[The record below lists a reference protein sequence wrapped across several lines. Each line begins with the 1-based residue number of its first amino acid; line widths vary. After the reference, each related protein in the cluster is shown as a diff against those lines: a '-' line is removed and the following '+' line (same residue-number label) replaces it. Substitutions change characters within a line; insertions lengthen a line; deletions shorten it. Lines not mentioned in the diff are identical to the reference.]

1 MDVKPTDMTNILIRR
16 VKRQSGIV
24 GSCVDCIGE
33 QLKRKKKEERK
44 ENLSFGVREKEK
56 VRSLSNSNRVFCVV
70 LLGTENTTALFSLLC
85 PSFLSSIPILA
96 FHMKE

>member
-1 MDVKPTDMTNILIRR
+1 MTNILIRR

-24 GSCVDCIGE
+24 GSCVVCIVE
-33 QLKRKKKEERK
+33 QLKRKKKEEGK

-56 VRSLSNSNRVFCVV
+56 VRSLCKSDRVLFCV
-70 LLGTENTTALFSLLC
+70 LLGTQNTTALFSLLC
-85 PSFLSSIPILA
+85 PFSLSSIPILA

>member
-1 MDVKPTDMTNILIRR
+1 MTNILIRR

-33 QLKRKKKEERK
+33 QLKRKKKERK
-44 ENLSFGVREKEK
+44 ENLSFGVGEKEK
-56 VRSLSNSNRVFCVV
+56 IRSLSPNSNRVFCIV
-70 LLGTENTTALFSLLC
+70 LLGTHNTTALFSLLC
-85 PSFLSSIPILA
+85 PFSVSSIPILA

>member
-1 MDVKPTDMTNILIRR
+1 M
-16 VKRQSGIV
+16 

-44 ENLSFGVREKEK
+44 ENLSFGVGEKEK
-56 VRSLSNSNRVFCVV
+56 IRSLSNSNRVFCIV
-70 LLGTENTTALFSLLC
+70 LLGTHNTTALFSLLC
-85 PSFLSSIPILA
+85 PFSVSSIPILA